1 MAEKTFELVTYEKS
15 NRIAWITIRN
25 ESRMNA
31 LSTGVLN
38 GLYDSFEE
46 ADNDDDVL
54 VVVLTGAGGRAFC
67 AGMDLKEMTERD
79 QSGAA
84 ATSKNGF
91 DAVGKILKPVIGC
104 VDGFALAGGMQ
115 IAARCDFRIAT
126 QKSTF
131 GMPEPLRSLVPINL
145 MDTMEIGFVP
155 LGNAL
160 WIILSGEHFS
170 AEEAHRIGFVQW
182 LVPDRDAMMAE
193 AEKRAEILEAVR
205 AAGGQGAEERRAPA
219 HEPADPAHRCH
230 AAGAPA
236 RGQRPLVQEGRRERG
251 PPRGPEGLRRE
262 ARPELEGPLSPRSR
276 PAISRP
282 GRRPMRRSPAGVGL
296 RLAATCD
303 NAAM

>member
-1 MAEKTFELVTYEKS
+1 MLREIERFFVAEKTFELVTYEKS

-38 GLYDSFEE
+38 GLFDSFAE
-46 ADNDDDVL
+46 ADADDDVL
-54 VVVLTGAGGRAFC
+54 VIVLTGAGGRAFC

-79 QSGAA
+79 QAGSK
-84 ATSKNGF
+84 ATSKDGF
-91 DAVGKILKPVIGC
+91 GAVGSTLKPVIGA

-126 QKSTF
+126 AKSTF

-170 AEEAHRIGFVQW
+170 AEEAHRIGYVQW
-182 LVPDRDAMMAE
+182 IVPDRDAMMAE
-193 AEKRAEILEAVR
+193 AEKRAEILKLCAPLAVK
-205 AAGGQGAEERRAPA
+205 ALKNGVHLHMNPPTPPAGVTLLE
-219 HEPADPAHRCH
+219 H
-230 AAGAPA
+230 
-236 RGQRPLVQEGRRERG
+236 LREVNG
-251 PPRGPEGLRRE
+251 PWYAKVDASEDR
-262 ARPELEGPLSPRSR
+262 LEGPKAFAEKRAPNWK
-276 PAISRP
+276 
-282 GRRPMRRSPAGVGL
+282 GR
-296 RLAATCD
+296 
-303 NAAM
+303 